1 MYPCILSHI
10 YGTFRAVGK
19 AISALYAAIGHLY
32 HLLVE
37 RYQFGV
43 MAPFTVERTA
53 LEKNCR
59 SYSRAVLCAE
69 LFVWRPLTLLMVC
82 CSLIAPYAP
91 AAPLILPALL
101 ILIVRRSVDYN
112 ILSALVQFCK
122 VCHIS
127 GNTDHQALMLFRI
140 YLGIF
145 KRVGIHNIDLDVLSA
160 MVEVS
165 LDDSSILWRPFSP
178 STPLGSKRRLNR
190 LRHES
195 VLTHGCYGF
204 DCGCRAVDIPSH
216 HRGSVVAQWLAGLSA
231 IRSGSAYHTVGYI
244 YSLRMYIEGEAS
256 ASGVRPLLYI
266 ISNEVH
272 HFFYICCQHARSRF
286 RIFPVC

>member
-1 MYPCILSHI
+1 
-10 YGTFRAVGK
+10 
-19 AISALYAAIGHLY
+19 
-32 HLLVE
+32 
-37 RYQFGV
+37 
-43 MAPFTVERTA
+43 
-53 LEKNCR
+53 
-59 SYSRAVLCAE
+59 
-69 LFVWRPLTLLMVC
+69 MVC

-165 LDDSSILWRPFSP
+165 LDDSLYPGDLSRLLRP
-178 STPLGSKRRLNR
+178 
-190 LRHES
+190 
-195 VLTHGCYGF
+195 
-204 DCGCRAVDIPSH
+204 
-216 HRGSVVAQWLAGLSA
+216 
-231 IRSGSAYHTVGYI
+231 
-244 YSLRMYIEGEAS
+244 
-256 ASGVRPLLYI
+256 
-266 ISNEVH
+266 
-272 HFFYICCQHARSRF
+272 
-286 RIFPVC
+286 